1 VNDVVCSQ
9 AVNPDQRTIENPLA
23 DYARTLRRRKWW
35 IVGTTALVGVAALGY
50 SLTETKQ
57 YTASATLQ
65 VVPNSNS
72 APGNAGGGQQV
83 QTQQV
88 ATDVAL
94 MTTSAVKQDVAKALG
109 LPSPPPVSASSS
121 GANNLFTVSSSGATP
136 ALAAEYADKYA
147 NEFVALQK
155 QRAEQVFGAAQN
167 SILSQIANDE
177 TAILSEKKVLATA
190 KPPLTPQQ
198 QEAQVA
204 INNLN
209 SKVTSL
215 KTELA
220 TVLLNATLATGGVT
234 LASQAPNP
242 KSPSSPKTARNIGLG
257 LVVGLIF
264 GIILAFVIDGFDD
277 SIKSESEVDHVY
289 PGLPHLGIIP
299 LVDGWDDASRPFV
312 VSLTNPA
319 AVAAEAYRSLRT
331 AIEFAR
337 LNRSVRSILVTSS
350 VGLEGK
356 TSTAA
361 NLGVAFA
368 GSGQLTLIVSA
379 DLRRPRLGTFFGRS
393 EDVGLTSLALEI
405 ATPEEA
411 IQPIEE
417 VAGLYFLGTGPLPA
431 GPAEFLSS
439 PKLEEVIRGLRDRFD
454 LVIIDAPPVLP
465 VTDAVVMS
473 RFVDGVLMVVAQNR
487 TRRRGLARV
496 NELLSQVDAPLI
508 GSIINGAAVR
518 GADSYGYYGGYG
530 GYGSYG
536 PQGDKNSKRADR
548 KRSKSGS
555 SRQSSAS
562 STAAGGTDAASGTEM
577 RTGT

>member
-1 VNDVVCSQ
+1 
-9 AVNPDQRTIENPLA
+9 
-23 DYARTLRRRKWW
+23 
-35 IVGTTALVGVAALGY
+35 
-50 SLTETKQ
+50 
-57 YTASATLQ
+57 
-65 VVPNSNS
+65 
-72 APGNAGGGQQV
+72 
-83 QTQQV
+83 
-88 ATDVAL
+88 
-94 MTTSAVKQDVAKALG
+94 
-109 LPSPPPVSASSS
+109 
-121 GANNLFTVSSSGATP
+121 
-136 ALAAEYADKYA
+136 
-147 NEFVALQK
+147 
-155 QRAEQVFGAAQN
+155 
-167 SILSQIANDE
+167 
-177 TAILSEKKVLATA
+177 
-190 KPPLTPQQ
+190 
-198 QEAQVA
+198 
-204 INNLN
+204 
-209 SKVTSL
+209 
-215 KTELA
+215 
-220 TVLLNATLATGGVT
+220 
-234 LASQAPNP
+234 
-242 KSPSSPKTARNIGLG
+242 
-257 LVVGLIF
+257 
-264 GIILAFVIDGFDD
+264 
-277 SIKSESEVDHVY
+277 
-289 PGLPHLGIIP
+289 
-299 LVDGWDDASRPFV
+299 
-312 VSLTNPA
+312 
-319 AVAAEAYRSLRT
+319 
-331 AIEFAR
+331 
-337 LNRSVRSILVTSS
+337 
-350 VGLEGK
+350 
-356 TSTAA
+356 
-361 NLGVAFA
+361 VAFA

>member
-1 VNDVVCSQ
+1 
-9 AVNPDQRTIENPLA
+9 VNPDQRTIENPLA

-337 LNRSVRSILVTSS
+337 LNRSVRSILV
-350 VGLEGK
+350 
-356 TSTAA
+356 
-361 NLGVAFA
+361 
-368 GSGQLTLIVSA
+368 SA